1 MQDFIYFIN
10 HNLLLVIAWCGV
22 FACLIALQIR
32 IKFYGPEQLSTSS
45 LVQLVNYDDALLYDL
60 RSAAEYSKGHIS
72 QAKNYQFSSIND
84 SNLLVKKITS
94 ELKSTQ
100 KPVILVC
107 KDGMKSNQEAFKL
120 ITAGLKKV
128 GYLKGGM
135 QSWQAESLPTVN
147 D

>member
-1 MQDFIYFIN
+1 MQDLLYFFN
-10 HNLLLVIAWCGV
+10 HNLLLVLAWLGV
-22 FACLIALQIR
+22 FICLIALQIR
-32 IKFYGPEQLSTSS
+32 IKFYGPEPLSTSS
-45 LVQLVNYDDALLYDL
+45 LVQLVNYEEALLYDL
-60 RSAAEYSKGHIS
+60 RPATEYSKGHIS

-94 ELKSTQ
+94 ELKSKD

-107 KDGMKSNQEAFKL
+107 KDGIKSNQEAFKL
-120 ITAGLKKV
+120 KSAGLKKV